1 MSPEP
6 KAPERDLL
14 DRVARELRRPV
25 ALDDG
30 LEARVLHAIAAGRW
44 RPALVWRIAA
54 LAAALLIA
62 AGIAVRVGR
71 SSGAAPAV
79 ATASAAQPVRF
90 ELVAPASSRVTVVGD
105 FNDWDPRASP
115 MVRAGA
121 HGAWSLR
128 LALPP
133 GRYRYSYL
141 VDGTRWVPDPSEPPT
156 VGDDFDTPTSVI
168 TVTGGAL

>member
-1 MSPEP
+1 MSPDPGTPEP
-6 KAPERDLL
+6 DLL

-30 LEARVLHAIAAGRW
+30 LEARVLDAIAAGRR
-44 RPALVWRIAA
+44 RPAAMWRIAA

-62 AGIAVRVGR
+62 AGIAVRAGR
-71 SSGAAPAV
+71 TSGAAPA
-79 ATASAAQPVRF
+79 ASAAQSVRF

-105 FNDWDPRASP
+105 FNDWDPQASP
-115 MVRAGA
+115 MVRAGER
-121 HGAWSLR
+121 GAWSLR

-133 GRYRYSYL
+133 GRYRYTYL
-141 VDGTRWVPDPSEPPT
+141 VDGTRWVPDPSEPPA
-156 VGDDFDTPTSVI
+156 VGDDFDTPTTVI